1 MRALPALAALVLLT
15 ACGGDRGC
23 PAVLANASGQAIE
36 QVYLAREGV
45 AREGIGGWGDDLLP
59 DHDLPPGGSLAFRF
73 PAEGRYGLRA
83 VWVNGRAAEMQGVEA
98 CRTSRVTVRDGSMQ
112 AE

>member
-1 MRALPALAALVLLT
+1 MRALPALAVLLLLG
-15 ACGGDRGC
+15 ACGGGDRGC
-23 PAVLANASGQAIE
+23 PTVLLNASGQALE
-36 QVYLAREGV
+36 QFYLAREGS
-45 AREGIGGWGDDLLP
+45 EGWGADLLP
-59 DHDLPPGGSLAFRF
+59 DRDLSPGASLPFRF

-98 CRTSRVTVRDGSMQ
+98 CRATRITLRDGSMQ

>member
-1 MRALPALAALVLLT
+1 MRALPLFAVLLLA

-36 QVYLAREGV
+36 QFYLARE
-45 AREGIGGWGDDLLP
+45 AAGGWGADLLP
-59 DHDLPPGGSLAFRF
+59 DRDLPPGGSLNFRF
-73 PAEGRYGLRA
+73 PAEGRYGVRA
-83 VWVNGRAAEMQGVEA
+83 IWVDGRAAEMQGVEA

>member
-1 MRALPALAALVLLT
+1 MKALVLLALLPLA
-15 ACGGDRGC
+15 ACGGGERGC
-23 PAVLANASGQAIE
+23 PGLLANASGQAIE
-36 QVYLAREGV
+36 QFYV
-45 AREGIGGWGDDLLP
+45 AREGAAGWGADLLP
-59 DHDLPPGGSLAFRF
+59 GGDLAPGASLPFRY

-98 CRTSRVTVRDGSMQ
+98 CRASRVTVRDGSML

>member
-1 MRALPALAALVLLT
+1 MRALRALALLPLL
-15 ACGGDRGC
+15 AGCGGDRGC
-23 PAVLANASGQAIE
+23 QGVLANASGQAIE
-36 QVYLAREGV
+36 QAYLAPAG
-45 AREGIGGWGDDLLP
+45 AAGWGANLLP
-59 DHDLPPGGSLAFRF
+59 EGELAAGASLPFRF

-83 VWVNGRAAEMQGVEA
+83 VWADGRAAEMQDVEA